1 MVSAQ
6 EVSDD
11 LCIEGLPNGT
21 LIYQWGSLIP
31 HLQNLQWKKG
41 TKVAA
46 SCVYSWL
53 EKCMDGVLKSGTPSI
68 IKDSALANLNI

>member
-31 HLQNLQWKKG
+31 HLQNLQW
-41 TKVAA
+41 
-46 SCVYSWL
+46 
-53 EKCMDGVLKSGTPSI
+53 EKVLKWQQAVCIVGLKSVWMEFSNRELHPYLKI
-68 IKDSALANLNI
+68 VL

>member
-11 LCIEGLPNGT
+11 LCIGGLPNGT

-31 HLQNLQWKKG
+31 HLQNLQW
-41 TKVAA
+41 
-46 SCVYSWL
+46 
-53 EKCMDGVLKSGTPSI
+53 EKALKWQQAVCLVGLKRYGWSSQIGTPTI
-68 IKDSALANLNI
+68 VKDSALANLNI